1 MYLTALESA
10 SSVYLVDLAA
20 IAIVLDANGYKE
32 EVNVTK
38 RLFLVCT
45 KHKLSQ
51 NTSLSHLHTHIKF

>member
-32 EVNVTK
+32 VNVTK
-38 RLFLVCT
+38 TLFLVCT

>member
-38 RLFLVCT
+38 TLFLVCT

-51 NTSLSHLHTHIKF
+51 NTSLSHLHMHIKF

>member
-1 MYLTALESA
+1 MCSNQNMYLTALESA

-38 RLFLVCT
+38 TQFLVCT
-45 KHKLSQ
+45 
-51 NTSLSHLHTHIKF
+51 NMTNIT